1 MAGRRQSE
9 KSPRW
14 PLTIYETPPALET
27 KDAKHKDKTKG
38 AEYQVKTRLAYS
50 VIMNYE
56 KETDCIQAETESS
69 KNYKA
74 GDKPDIIQAKTADV
88 VEDET
93 KTKQAVILQDET
105 VSAKNYEARGK
116 QNDLYQAKTEGA
128 EYQAKTKG
136 GVKNYEKQTDRL
148 QAETKG
154 VMDYKKQIDFLQA
167 ETGGNKNYKKQTDLL
182 QAKTKTGIKKQ
193 GRGRGRR

>member
-1 MAGRRQSE
+1 M
-9 KSPRW
+9 
-14 PLTIYETPPALET
+14 
-27 KDAKHKDKTKG
+27 
-38 AEYQVKTRLAYS
+38 S
-50 VIMNYE
+50 V
-56 KETDCIQAETESS
+56 
-69 KNYKA
+69 
-74 GDKPDIIQAKTADV
+74 
-88 VEDET
+88 
-93 KTKQAVILQDET
+93 
-105 VSAKNYEARGK
+105 KNYESRDK
-116 QNDLYQAKTEGA
+116 QTEFHQAETEGA

-167 ETGGNKNYKKQTDLL
+167 ETGGNKNYKKQTNLL